1 GPAGL
6 AVAAGIGAVGL
17 AFGAASARARVALT
31 EMDAIAKVAD
41 SIGLTTTALQEMR
54 FAAGLAGGST
64 QELDASLKG
73 FAQRLGQARTGTGE
87 MAEQLKKIDAG
98 LLATVTAA
106 GSTEEGMNSLLKVIA
121 ETPDAADRL
130 SLATAAFGEGAA
142 FMTEMVEGGTVAL
155 EANRQKARELGLVYD
170 EHLLRSAE
178 ETNDK
183 LSIQAQIIDVQLNRA
198 VVALGPDLVRISTLM
213 ADFSVAGARVLD
225 SFRDVEDMGVQALSD
240 RLNILKSNMDGIQK
254 ARDSTFWQSSKDRMD
269 AQLRELMA
277 EYNDVLGRL
286 LELQNKPVAPPRPQG
301 DDDAAMIA
309 RRTALLKE
317 MATAEEEARQEY
329 TKRLTEISELE
340 AAGKLNTQE
349 SAELR
354 ARAAADLAKVV
365 DKETKVRKDA
375 KSQLDAYL
383 TGLDQESVLM
393 GLSTDAREVQRA
405 LLDAESKARADVE
418 AGLRTSVE
426 LTAEEVAQIERAIAV
441 RQRHVVADRQ
451 AVEAQRAADKA
462 ATEAQRERERAAETA
477 AREGERKVDAI
488 VQYGADRLVDGI
500 MDPTRKGW
508 KDMLGGMMKDLSAF
522 FMRAAAE
529 AALRPIAVK
538 MVGVMTEQQG
548 VSGDGKFFGAA
559 QSASGN
565 GSINSINSLS
575 LPPGTGEKI
584 WDSMFG
590 GGAASTAGWASAGA
604 ASGNLFGG
612 GAATVGGATLGSG
625 AGVLG
630 NAAASYGS
638 AWGASTAS
646 TGSLFAGSAAS
657 GTGSG
662 ALSGAG
668 GAGIGGALPYIG
680 LALQLGAAFASGDVK
695 QMVGTGGGMAAGA
708 AIGSVIPGIGTLIGA
723 AIGGMLG
730 SMGASFLG
738 SVPAG
743 DNVVAINSSGA
754 HRVEV
759 GDEEGQSGDKLLAM
773 GAAML
778 DGLRDAGTSFRGT
791 LRSDTHIAS
800 LGYTE
805 KYDEWW
811 VEDKKMGSAEEAAEA
826 ALTKGLTN
834 PDLWEGIS
842 DNIATAMRASVG
854 KGAEEAL
861 SNITFAAGWDNLLG
875 TIEALN
881 EAIAPEPIGQYAAAL
896 EGITAQVDAQKA
908 ATEQAAERA
917 RALGL
922 SLNDVAAVM
931 EALDAAGAK
940 AAGRLRD
947 EFNKEIGDQILSMT
961 DPTALAL
968 RNLGDSFKGL
978 HREAVA
984 VGGDIGQLN
993 RLYALQ
999 RAELEA
1005 QRMATLEAD
1014 VTRAYEAE
1022 SRARQDLRDG
1032 AYGLA
1037 QSMRDLRQSLLL
1049 DTNLS
1054 PLSAPERLAE
1064 AKRQYDETLAA
1075 SRLGDLQAGQ
1085 RLTQIGPQYLEAL
1098 KAVNSTA
1105 SAEYKA
1111 GFDGVQSDLR
1121 DVETVAERHV
1131 RIADEQLGVMRGQM
1145 EALGLIN
1152 TSVLSLADALAAY
1165 QAAAIPASGGG
1176 PSAPVTSFDAL
1187 QGQNAGGS
1195 ASIEERAAAYL
1206 AANPDVAAHYGAG
1219 NLAGALQHFNQY
1231 GQFEGRSFSSGG
1243 TTRPG
1248 EVVRVHNEELLYT
1261 GPTTHVFNRHEARD
1275 ILSGGSNRTD
1285 MRGVEAR
1292 LDRVAGALERLIG
1305 LSARAGEG
1313 TLDRLDRVADAAE
1326 AQAQAAAQQR
1336 AAAA

>member
-1 GPAGL
+1 MG
-6 AVAAGIGAVGL
+6 
-17 AFGAASARARVALT
+17 
-31 EMDAIAKVAD
+31 
-41 SIGLTTTALQEMR
+41 
-54 FAAGLAGGST
+54 GGS
-64 QELDASLKG
+64 L
-73 FAQRLGQARTGTGE
+73 
-87 MAEQLKKIDAG
+87 
-98 LLATVTAA
+98 
-106 GSTEEGMNSLLKVIA
+106 
-121 ETPDAADRL
+121 
-130 SLATAAFGEGAA
+130 
-142 FMTEMVEGGTVAL
+142 
-155 EANRQKARELGLVYD
+155 
-170 EHLLRSAE
+170 
-178 ETNDK
+178 
-183 LSIQAQIIDVQLNRA
+183 
-198 VVALGPDLVRISTLM
+198 
-213 ADFSVAGARVLD
+213 
-225 SFRDVEDMGVQALSD
+225 
-240 RLNILKSNMDGIQK
+240 
-254 ARDSTFWQSSKDRMD
+254 
-269 AQLRELMA
+269 
-277 EYNDVLGRL
+277 
-286 LELQNKPVAPPRPQG
+286 
-301 DDDAAMIA
+301 
-309 RRTALLKE
+309 
-317 MATAEEEARQEY
+317 
-329 TKRLTEISELE
+329 
-340 AAGKLNTQE
+340 
-349 SAELR
+349 
-354 ARAAADLAKVV
+354 
-365 DKETKVRKDA
+365 
-375 KSQLDAYL
+375 
-383 TGLDQESVLM
+383 
-393 GLSTDAREVQRA
+393 
-405 LLDAESKARADVE
+405 
-418 AGLRTSVE
+418 
-426 LTAEEVAQIERAIAV
+426 
-441 RQRHVVADRQ
+441 
-451 AVEAQRAADKA
+451 
-462 ATEAQRERERAAETA
+462 
-477 AREGERKVDAI
+477 
-488 VQYGADRLVDGI
+488 
-500 MDPTRKGW
+500 
-508 KDMLGGMMKDLSAF
+508 
-522 FMRAAAE
+522 
-529 AALRPIAVK
+529 
-538 MVGVMTEQQG
+538 
-548 VSGDGKFFGAA
+548 
-559 QSASGN
+559 
-565 GSINSINSLS
+565 
-575 LPPGTGEKI
+575 
-584 WDSMFG
+584 
-590 GGAASTAGWASAGA
+590 
-604 ASGNLFGG
+604 
-612 GAATVGGATLGSG
+612 
-625 AGVLG
+625 
-630 NAAASYGS
+630 
-638 AWGASTAS
+638 
-646 TGSLFAGSAAS
+646 
-657 GTGSG
+657 
-662 ALSGAG
+662 
-668 GAGIGGALPYIG
+668 GGALPYIG

-708 AIGSVIPGIGTLIGA
+708 AIGSIIPGIGTVLGA

-759 GDEEGQSGDKLLAM
+759 GDEEGQSGDKMLAL

-778 DGLRDAGTSFRGT
+778 DGLRDAGASFRGT
-791 LRSDTHIAS
+791 LRSDTHVAS

-811 VEDKKMGSAEEAAEA
+811 VDDKKMGSAEEAAEA

-842 DNIATAMRASVG
+842 DNVATAMRASVG

-896 EGITAQVDAQKA
+896 KDINAQVEAQKT

-1098 KAVNSTA
+1098 KSIYSTA
-1105 SAEYKA
+1105 SGEYRE

-1152 TSVLSLADALAAY
+1152 TSVISLADALAAY
-1165 QAAAIPASGGG
+1165 QAAVSTPVAGGG
-1176 PSAPVTSFDAL
+1176 GASAPVGTFDGL
-1187 QGQNAGGS
+1187 QGQNATGG
-1195 ASIEERAAAYL
+1195 ASIETRAAAYL

-1275 ILSGGSNRTD
+1275 ILSGGSSRTD
-1285 MRGVEAR
+1285 MRGTEAR
-1292 LDRVAGALERLIG
+1292 LDRILGAFERLIG

-1326 AQAQAAAQQR
+1326 AQAQATAQQR
-1336 AAAA
+1336 AATA